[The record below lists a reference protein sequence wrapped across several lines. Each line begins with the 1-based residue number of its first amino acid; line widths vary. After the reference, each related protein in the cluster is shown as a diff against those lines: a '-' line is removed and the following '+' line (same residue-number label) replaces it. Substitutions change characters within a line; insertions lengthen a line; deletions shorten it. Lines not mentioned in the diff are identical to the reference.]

1 MSRLFSYISKNIV
14 PIFAPPTEE
23 TPEAQIK
30 KSWEIVSQI
39 ALENDE
45 NSLTDLHHALIDLSN
60 NISDSINTESEI
72 SIFNVLAEQQIP
84 SNLVSYG
91 LSDNPEGFSDEVVF
105 FFSQFTK
112 EPLDQHLVSPIILHS
127 INSLIENVVPH
138 KTHEFNE
145 FLKKIFNYLE
155 KDTKAIDKYIIKED
169 KAPLFE
175 KLIEFVFHERGENG
189 LILLSLLSLARYNE
203 KLEKFLVKNNLL
215 TTNIINFIQECTIT
229 KTIDTQMHEFIDY
242 IDDSCAV
249 MTNAIRDKVISSFK
263 TSIIEQLLEKSSNDV
278 CLSHT
283 IYLLASFHS
292 DTLIQPIISYIV
304 NQLPSFIKSN
314 DENTQY
320 LAFRCCTLLL
330 EVTNPVI
337 GDEYEGRVTSNY
349 MGLFNADWFV
359 RTTIADILPS
369 VRVSV
374 SKSFL
379 SNNTIEWNIKP
390 LMDAIIPI
398 YKELIDLSDKVI
410 CAMLEFLTELGANKN
425 PNISF
430 YVLSSQCEEGLYDA
444 SRELYLTIS
453 RRIGNRPGTID
464 HIRKAYSLFE
474 KENNDD
480 DNSNQEQYE
489 DDDELFR
496 HVIYVLE
503 FFKELNTIE
512 QVKNSFRMNETEEE

>member
-14 PIFAPPTEE
+14 PIFAPPSEE

-30 KSWEIVSQI
+30 TSWEIVSQI
-39 ALENDE
+39 ALENNE
-45 NSLTDLHHALIDLSN
+45 NSLADLHHALIDLSN
-60 NISDSINTESEI
+60 NISDSIDTDSEI

-84 SNLVSYG
+84 SNLVSYA

-112 EPLDQHLVSPIILHS
+112 EPLNQHLTSPIILHS

-145 FLKKIFNYLE
+145 FLRKIYNYLE
-155 KDTKAIDKYIIKED
+155 KDKKAIDKYIIKEN
-169 KAPLFE
+169 KSPLFE
-175 KLIEFVFHERGENG
+175 KLLEFIFRERGENG
-189 LILLSLLSLARYNE
+189 LLLLSLLSLARSNQA
-203 KLEKFLVKNNLL
+203 LEKFLLKNNTLV
-215 TTNIINFIQECTIT
+215 TCINNFIQECTIT
-229 KTIDTQMHEFIDY
+229 KTVDTQMHEFIDY

-249 MTNAIRDKVISSFK
+249 MTDSIREKLVESFK
-263 TSIIEQLLEKSSNDV
+263 TSIIEQLLQKSSSDV
-278 CLSHT
+278 CLTHT

-292 DTLIQPIISYIV
+292 TTIIKPIIDHIV
-304 NQLPSFIKSN
+304 EQLPAYIKSN
-314 DENTQY
+314 NEITQY

-330 EVTNPVI
+330 ELTNPVI
-337 GDEYEGRVTSNY
+337 GSEFEGRVTSNY

-369 VRVSV
+369 IRVSV
-374 SKSFL
+374 SKNYL

-410 CAMLEFLTELGANKN
+410 CSMLEFLTELGANKN

-430 YVLSSQCEEGLYDA
+430 YVLSSECEDGLYDA

-474 KENNDD
+474 KENKDED
-480 DNSNQEQYE
+480 SNQEQYE